1 MGSSGSWDQRS
12 PCLRHEG
19 RAGARLARGDDP
31 AAGHRAGA
39 EDRLDGAE
47 KLLREAQAQ
56 QPHVAS
62 ISFNL
67 GLLLAELGRPE
78 EAERQLRAALEDDSR
93 MAPAAYNLA
102 VLVGG
107 RSPANAVPLARRAV
121 ELRPEDARYAWTL
134 GLFQARS
141 GDFPGAGETLEGL
154 LRAHPEHDDARRLL
168 AEIYARQG
176 RTAEAGAL
184 LLKRTSPPA
193 P

>member
-102 VLVGG
+102 VLVGAQ
-107 RSPANAVPLARRAV
+107 RPAEAVPLARRAA
-121 ELRPEDARYAWTL
+121 ELRPEDVRYVWTL
-134 GLFQARS
+134 GLFQAQS
-141 GDFPGAGETLEGL
+141 GDYRGAAETLEGL